1 MRYPTICT
9 GEDVL
14 TFVFRNRFKDYSDM
28 SENTSLER
36 ALKKYYIGGKKIHET
51 GGVFFDQTM

>member
-1 MRYPTICT
+1 
-9 GEDVL
+9 
-14 TFVFRNRFKDYSDM
+14 M